1 MTETAKK
8 ATHGGR
14 RAGAGRKPANPDD
27 GRRVEISATVSPL
40 VAQYLAD
47 ASNRSQAIDKL
58 VRGSSDFRR
67 WLVVAKAEGV
77 AVKARKPASA

>member
-1 MTETAKK
+1 MTATNK
-8 ATHGGR
+8 ATHGGK

-40 VAQYLAD
+40 VAQYLAGAD
-47 ASNRSQAIDKL
+47 NRSQAIDKL

-67 WLVVAKAEGV
+67 WLIVARAEGV
-77 AVKARKPASA
+77 AKQAMKAANA